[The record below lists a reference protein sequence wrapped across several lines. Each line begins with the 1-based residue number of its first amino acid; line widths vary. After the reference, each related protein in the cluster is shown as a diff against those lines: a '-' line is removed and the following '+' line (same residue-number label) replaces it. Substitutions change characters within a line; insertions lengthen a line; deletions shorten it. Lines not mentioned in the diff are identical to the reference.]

1 MVFEAGER
9 LGEALE
15 DGLTDELADRTVP
28 LRLGRDVED
37 AHARHASAARI
48 LVPVAEDLQG
58 CADRQERAPGIEG
71 AGEARGAAEL
81 VSSER
86 LSGILA
92 TAKRVN
98 VEAVGDLLGEP
109 NVDDLGVD
117 AAPAGALG
125 EDQGIPAIAVG
136 TQHLGHED
144 ADSQRGGA
152 HRVPSFRSSRTL
164 KSRMAV

>member
-9 LGEALE
+9 LSEALE
-15 DGLTDELADRTVP
+15 DGLADELADGPVP

-37 AHARHASAARI
+37 THARHASAARI

-81 VSSER
+81 VGSER
-86 LSGILA
+86 LSGIFA

-98 VEAVGDLLGEP
+98 VEAVGDFIGQP
-109 NVDDLGVD
+109 HVDDLGVD
-117 AAPAGALG
+117 AAPAGAFG
-125 EDQGIPAIAVG
+125 ENQRIAAVTVG